1 MTNRKEIRVSQ
12 RFQRAIRVDTDLG
25 DPAALHGFVCPP
37 SFAHALNLMVRHMKE
52 SGQGAFTWTGPYGS
66 GKSSLAVVLGAL
78 LGGKGAAR
86 NKAVA
91 LTEKTGRMVVRTL
104 RPGAEGYRFL
114 GVVGRRQNCA
124 SLIVDAL
131 VRENLID
138 QPLFSSTVGNAELLD
153 TLRQTADNPNHAGLV
168 VVIDEL
174 GQVLEAAAQGRGDL
188 HILQELAEVASR
200 SRGRLTVIGILHQAF
215 AEYTSRLAQQTRSE
229 WQKIQGRFVDLP
241 IAPQAHEQLVLLS
254 EAIGSNPPDGFEAQA
269 KKLAGIIEPESRER
283 SSEVTRTLVKCWP
296 LNPVAACLLGPWS
309 RRRFGQNQRSIFS
322 FLNSAESLGFQDF
335 LKQAQ
340 PLETYR
346 PALFWDYLRTNL
358 EPAILAS
365 PDGHRWATAI
375 DALQR
380 CEQKIEGGGETHL
393 FVAKTVAV
401 IDQFR
406 EQLGFRATPDIIRL
420 SVPSPITIHLETVL
434 QDLQDWSIIVYRRH
448 LGAYAVFAGSDFDI
462 EAAIKDE
469 RSRLRAADL
478 ASCLDQV
485 GLRPITANRH
495 YLETG
500 ALRWLDVDVA
510 PLDHASARAAAYQ
523 QADGALGLL
532 LLVLP
537 SDNLA
542 DTDGSLP
549 LQELCQDH
557 DGLIAGAI
565 AANGP
570 VLLDLVEETAAL
582 LRIRDSHAE
591 LRGDAVARKEV
602 DARLETARLQA
613 AATTHKELLSA
624 VWVRSRRNFRL
635 PGMAAMH
642 RFASELADET
652 YAHSPKI
659 RNELLNRTRPS
670 SSATAARRQLL
681 YAMALGRGQPHLGIE
696 GFPAEGGLCQSLLEA
711 TGLYRADPAVSDQ
724 PGFLGPTPT
733 QDPSRLVPLW
743 QAADNLLTDMSGQ
756 PVSLAEVYSLWQAPP
771 YGVNHGLLP
780 VLALAYVLSR
790 LDRLAVY
797 LDDVIQPELDDFLV
811 DRLLQDAGAVQIR
824 QMEFTDMRVQVLT
837 GINDIVFE
845 HEDAQPASLDPLMVA
860 RRLVALVMSLPPW
873 TLRTAWV
880 SPNAQHLRSM
890 IRTAYDPNRL
900 LFDDLPRF
908 VSVSGVEPDSMD
920 ADHIVA
926 LIRDGL
932 QELTEA
938 YRSMLSGM
946 KSLLL
951 EELDAAEDLAQLNRR
966 AHTVRDLTGDLKLDA
981 FAVRLESFVGSN
993 TDMEGLVSLATSKPP
1008 RDWVDRDLDAARIEL
1023 ADLAQQFNRS
1033 EAFARVKGR
1042 LDRRHAIA
1050 FVTGMAGTPHTLSR
1064 EFDISTDEV
1073 QAARRIACQLK
1084 SVLQETGVKNDI
1096 ALAALV
1102 QVGSSLMNT
1111 SESEDY
1117 RLTAVREE

>member
-1 MTNRKEIRVSQ
+1 M
-12 RFQRAIRVDTDLG
+12 
-25 DPAALHGFVCPP
+25 
-37 SFAHALNLMVRHMKE
+37 
-52 SGQGAFTWTGPYGS
+52 
-66 GKSSLAVVLGAL
+66 
-78 LGGKGAAR
+78 
-86 NKAVA
+86 
-91 LTEKTGRMVVRTL
+91 
-104 RPGAEGYRFL
+104 
-114 GVVGRRQNCA
+114 
-124 SLIVDAL
+124 
-131 VRENLID
+131 
-138 QPLFSSTVGNAELLD
+138 
-153 TLRQTADNPNHAGLV
+153 
-168 VVIDEL
+168 
-174 GQVLEAAAQGRGDL
+174 
-188 HILQELAEVASR
+188 
-200 SRGRLTVIGILHQAF
+200 
-215 AEYTSRLAQQTRSE
+215 
-229 WQKIQGRFVDLP
+229 
-241 IAPQAHEQLVLLS
+241 
-254 EAIGSNPPDGFEAQA
+254 
-269 KKLAGIIEPESRER
+269 
-283 SSEVTRTLVKCWP
+283 
-296 LNPVAACLLGPWS
+296 
-309 RRRFGQNQRSIFS
+309 
-322 FLNSAESLGFQDF
+322 
-335 LKQAQ
+335 
-340 PLETYR
+340 
-346 PALFWDYLRTNL
+346 
-358 EPAILAS
+358 
-365 PDGHRWATAI
+365 
-375 DALQR
+375 
-380 CEQKIEGGGETHL
+380 
-393 FVAKTVAV
+393 
-401 IDQFR
+401 
-406 EQLGFRATPDIIRL
+406 
-420 SVPSPITIHLETVL
+420 
-434 QDLQDWSIIVYRRH
+434 YRRH
-448 LGAYAVFAGSDFDI
+448 LGAYAIFAGSDFDI

-478 ASCLDQV
+478 ESCLDQV

-542 DTDGSLP
+542 DADGSLH
-549 LQELCQDH
+549 LQQLGQDH
-557 DGLIAGAI
+557 DGLIAGSI
-565 AANGP
+565 ATNGP

-602 DARLETARLQA
+602 DARLETARLQT

-624 VWVRSRRNFRL
+624 VWIRSGRNFRL

-652 YAHSPKI
+652 YAQSPKI

-670 SSATAARRQLL
+670 GSATAARRQLMH
-681 YAMALGRGQPHLGIE
+681 AMALGRGQPHLGIE

-711 TGLYRADPAVSDQ
+711 TCLYRADPVVSDQ
-724 PGFLGPTPT
+724 PGFLEPSPT
-733 QDPSRLVPLW
+733 QDPSQLVPLW
-743 QAADNLLTDMSGQ
+743 QAADDLLTDMSGQ

-790 LDRLAVY
+790 LDRLAIY

-811 DRLLQDAGAVQIR
+811 DRLLQDADAVQIR
-824 QMEFTDMRVQVLT
+824 QMEFTDMRVQVLK

-845 HEDAQPASLDPLMVA
+845 HEGVQPANPNLDPLMVA
-860 RRLVALVMSLPPW
+860 RHLVALVMSLPHW
-873 TLRTAWV
+873 TLRTAWI

-908 VSVSGVEPDSMD
+908 VSASGVDPDFMD
-920 ADHIVA
+920 ANRVVA

-932 QELTEA
+932 QELTGA
-938 YRSMLSGM
+938 YRAMLSGM
-946 KSLLL
+946 KRLLL
-951 EELDAAEDLAQLNRR
+951 EELDAAEDLVQLNRR

-1084 SVLQETGVKNDI
+1084 SVLQETGVKDDI

-1111 SESEDY
+1111 SESEDP

>member
-1 MTNRKEIRVSQ
+1 MR
-12 RFQRAIRVDTDLG
+12 
-25 DPAALHGFVCPP
+25 
-37 SFAHALNLMVRHMKE
+37 
-52 SGQGAFTWTGPYGS
+52 
-66 GKSSLAVVLGAL
+66 
-78 LGGKGAAR
+78 
-86 NKAVA
+86 
-91 LTEKTGRMVVRTL
+91 
-104 RPGAEGYRFL
+104 
-114 GVVGRRQNCA
+114 
-124 SLIVDAL
+124 
-131 VRENLID
+131 
-138 QPLFSSTVGNAELLD
+138 
-153 TLRQTADNPNHAGLV
+153 
-168 VVIDEL
+168 
-174 GQVLEAAAQGRGDL
+174 
-188 HILQELAEVASR
+188 
-200 SRGRLTVIGILHQAF
+200 
-215 AEYTSRLAQQTRSE
+215 
-229 WQKIQGRFVDLP
+229 
-241 IAPQAHEQLVLLS
+241 
-254 EAIGSNPPDGFEAQA
+254 
-269 KKLAGIIEPESRER
+269 
-283 SSEVTRTLVKCWP
+283 
-296 LNPVAACLLGPWS
+296 
-309 RRRFGQNQRSIFS
+309 
-322 FLNSAESLGFQDF
+322 
-335 LKQAQ
+335 
-340 PLETYR
+340 
-346 PALFWDYLRTNL
+346 
-358 EPAILAS
+358 
-365 PDGHRWATAI
+365 
-375 DALQR
+375 
-380 CEQKIEGGGETHL
+380 GGGETHL
-393 FVAKTVAV
+393 LIAKTVAV

-420 SVPSPITIHLETVL
+420 SVPSPITKHLETVL

-448 LGAYAVFAGSDFDI
+448 LGAYAIFAGSDFDI

-478 ASCLDQV
+478 ESCLDQV

-510 PLDHASARAAAYQ
+510 PLDHVSVRAAAYQ

-542 DTDGSLP
+542 DADGSLYLP
-549 LQELCQDH
+549 KLCQDH

-624 VWVRSRRNFRL
+624 VWVRSNRNFRL

-642 RFASELADET
+642 RFASDLADET
-652 YAHSPKI
+652 YAQSPKI

-670 SSATAARRQLL
+670 GSATAARRQLM
-681 YAMALGRGQPHLGIE
+681 YAMAQGRGQPHLGIE

-711 TGLYRADPAVSDQ
+711 TGLYRADPAISDQ

-743 QAADNLLTDMSGQ
+743 QAADDLLTDMAGQ
-756 PVSLAEVYSLWQAPP
+756 PVSLAEVYSLWQTPP

-824 QMEFTDMRVQVLT
+824 RMEFTDMRIQVLR
-837 GINDIVFE
+837 GINDIVSA
-845 HEDAQPASLDPLMVA
+845 HDDAQPASPDLDPLMVA
-860 RRLVALVMSLPPW
+860 RHLVALVMSLPPW

-908 VSVSGVEPDSMD
+908 VSSSGFDPDSMD
-920 ADHIVA
+920 ADRVVA

-938 YRSMLSGM
+938 YRSMLFGM

-951 EELDAAEDLAQLNRR
+951 EELDAEEDLDQLNRR

-981 FAVRLESFVGSN
+981 FAVRLESFVGSD

-1073 QAARRIACQLK
+1073 QTARRIACQLK

-1117 RLTAVREE
+1117 QLTALREE

>member
-1 MTNRKEIRVSQ
+1 MR
-12 RFQRAIRVDTDLG
+12 
-25 DPAALHGFVCPP
+25 
-37 SFAHALNLMVRHMKE
+37 
-52 SGQGAFTWTGPYGS
+52 
-66 GKSSLAVVLGAL
+66 
-78 LGGKGAAR
+78 
-86 NKAVA
+86 
-91 LTEKTGRMVVRTL
+91 
-104 RPGAEGYRFL
+104 
-114 GVVGRRQNCA
+114 
-124 SLIVDAL
+124 
-131 VRENLID
+131 
-138 QPLFSSTVGNAELLD
+138 
-153 TLRQTADNPNHAGLV
+153 
-168 VVIDEL
+168 
-174 GQVLEAAAQGRGDL
+174 
-188 HILQELAEVASR
+188 
-200 SRGRLTVIGILHQAF
+200 
-215 AEYTSRLAQQTRSE
+215 
-229 WQKIQGRFVDLP
+229 
-241 IAPQAHEQLVLLS
+241 
-254 EAIGSNPPDGFEAQA
+254 
-269 KKLAGIIEPESRER
+269 
-283 SSEVTRTLVKCWP
+283 
-296 LNPVAACLLGPWS
+296 
-309 RRRFGQNQRSIFS
+309 
-322 FLNSAESLGFQDF
+322 
-335 LKQAQ
+335 
-340 PLETYR
+340 
-346 PALFWDYLRTNL
+346 
-358 EPAILAS
+358 
-365 PDGHRWATAI
+365 
-375 DALQR
+375 
-380 CEQKIEGGGETHL
+380 GGGETHL

-448 LGAYAVFAGSDFDI
+448 LGAYAIFAGSDFDI

-478 ASCLDQV
+478 ESCLDQV

-510 PLDHASARAAAYQ
+510 PLDHTAARAAAYQ

-542 DTDGSLP
+542 DADGSLYLP
-549 LQELCQDH
+549 KLCQDH

-624 VWVRSRRNFRL
+624 VWVRPRRNFRL

-670 SSATAARRQLL
+670 GSATAARRQLM

-711 TGLYRADPAVSDQ
+711 TGLYRDDPTVSDQ
-724 PGFLGPTPT
+724 PGFLEPAPT
-733 QDPSRLVPLW
+733 QDPGRLVPLW
-743 QAADNLLTDMSGQ
+743 QAADDLLTDMSGQ

-860 RRLVALVMSLPPW
+860 RHLVALVMSLPPW
-873 TLRTAWV
+873 TLRTVRV
-880 SPNAQHLRSM
+880 SPNAQYLRSM

-908 VSVSGVEPDSMD
+908 VSSSGFDPDSMD
-920 ADHIVA
+920 ANSVVA

-932 QELTEA
+932 QELTGA
-938 YRSMLSGM
+938 YGKMLSNM
-946 KSLLL
+946 RRLLL

-981 FAVRLESFVGSN
+981 FAVRLESFVGSD

-1042 LDRRHAIA
+1042 LDQRHAIA

-1084 SVLQETGVKNDI
+1084 SVLQETGVKNNI

-1111 SESEDY
+1111 SESEDSQ
-1117 RLTAVREE
+1117 LTAAREE